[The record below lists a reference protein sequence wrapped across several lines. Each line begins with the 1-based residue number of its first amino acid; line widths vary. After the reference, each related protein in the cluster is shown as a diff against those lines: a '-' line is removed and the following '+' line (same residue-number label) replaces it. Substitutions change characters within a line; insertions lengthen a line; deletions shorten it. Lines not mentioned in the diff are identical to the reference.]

1 MKEKWT
7 IVGTG
12 KNQGHQEEKGQEK
25 QTTEVAEEDKK
36 TFIGIDKDQSIKGE
50 NVSE

>member
-1 MKEKWT
+1 VDHSWNWQKSGASRRKRSRE
-7 IVGTG
+7 I
-12 KNQGHQEEKGQEK
+12 
-25 QTTEVAEEDKK
+25 TTEVAEEDKK